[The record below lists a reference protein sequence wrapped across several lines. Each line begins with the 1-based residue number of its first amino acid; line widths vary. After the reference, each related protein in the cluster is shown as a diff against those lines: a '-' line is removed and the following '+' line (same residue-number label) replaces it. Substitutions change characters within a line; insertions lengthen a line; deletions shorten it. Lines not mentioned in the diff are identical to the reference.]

1 VDELAVSV
9 DTLLAYIGSEYV
21 HRRRLEEQVHK
32 LQATIAQMAEQMRS
46 PATEPDRDTR
56 QG

>member
-1 VDELAVSV
+1 MDELAVSV